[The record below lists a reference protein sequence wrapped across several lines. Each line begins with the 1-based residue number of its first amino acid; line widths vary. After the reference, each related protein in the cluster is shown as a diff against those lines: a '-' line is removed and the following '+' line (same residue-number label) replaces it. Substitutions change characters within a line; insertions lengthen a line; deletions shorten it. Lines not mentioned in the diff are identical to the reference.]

1 MNEDNERPTPNPL
14 IPVDGIVAFEVPMSA
29 TPIPEPFEFGS
40 ADVGATDEREPLLIG
55 VASETVAPAPEF
67 PTPDIGEPVVEPHAH
82 TAAYPAPPG
91 PWWSSTASNPASV
104 PQPGLAPPQFS
115 RATSPGVHN
124 GSAALT
130 ARTARSV
137 LVGAVVGAL
146 VASLVT
152 GGLFIAFRE
161 NKNTTTKVAD
171 SSDSFAK
178 TSNTTPVTPIPT
190 SKEGDINVKAVL
202 ARVRPA
208 VVVITVQTPQG
219 KGGGTGFIVG
229 ANGTIVTNAHVVNQA
244 TAVKVTLASGDQLDA
259 HIKGVDVR
267 HDLAVI
273 TIPGSKYPT
282 VALGDSD
289 TVNPGDSVI
298 AVGNALGLGISV
310 TKGVISALDR
320 QVDEPNGT
328 VILGALQTD
337 AAINP
342 GNSGGPLVNSQG
354 QVIGVNTAIASP
366 TESTNIGF
374 AISISSARHIID
386 ALIAGRTPLDA
397 FLGVTTDDVTP
408 SLVQQH
414 TLKTDRGAYVAN
426 VRAGSPADTS
436 GIKVGAVVTEIDGT
450 PVTGRD
456 ELRRLIRRHSP
467 GDRATFIVV
476 DQSGAKKVIEIRLGE
491 APTVTN

>member
-1 MNEDNERPTPNPL
+1 MSEDNEQPTHNPL
-14 IPVDGIVAFEVPMSA
+14 IPVDGIVAFEAPMPA

-40 ADVGATDEREPLLIG
+40 PQFGATHEPEPALFA
-55 VASETVAPAPEF
+55 VAAETVAPAAAVRA
-67 PTPDIGEPVVEPHAH
+67 PDVGDPVEPRVH
-82 TAAYPAPPG
+82 TAAYPPPPG
-91 PWWSSTASNPASV
+91 PWWSSTASNPASAS
-104 PQPGLAPPQFS
+104 PPGLTPPQFS
-115 RATSPGVHN
+115 GATPAPGGHN
-124 GSAALT
+124 GSAA
-130 ARTARSV
+130 RTGRSV
-137 LVGAVVGAL
+137 LVGAIVGAL

-152 GGLFIAFRE
+152 GGLFIAFRD

-178 TSNTTPVTPIPT
+178 TSNSTPVTPIPT

-244 TAVKVTLASGDQLDA
+244 TTVKVTLASGDQLDA

-386 ALIAGRTPLDA
+386 SLIAGRTPLDA

-414 TLKTDRGAYVAN
+414 TLKTDRGAYVVN